1 MREHPSNQRGFSS
14 SHPPK
19 AKKRHMGA
27 FYFWRRVWDGIA
39 PTAYQ
44 SHIGGVNCGVV
55 LPKRRDGSNVPK
67 LITTKKYF
75 LNSFFVTSGTH
86 HMTSTIFG
94 SAAHPQA
101 GLHGTVN
108 DHDCIT

>member
-1 MREHPSNQRGFSS
+1 MESP
-14 SHPPK
+14 
-19 AKKRHMGA
+19 
-27 FYFWRRVWDGIA
+27 